1 MRNDFTVLGFSMM
14 MRAVGESLTT
24 KQDKGENDVVC
35 MLVYRSGVSYSFCSG
50 LFSSRAMVSM
60 TWCQPS
66 GSKTTAGC
74 SRHRSSHL
82 VLVSSSRRRFVA
94 CHCHDVGGRL
104 GSAIGSPYRLTV
116 NHCNNTNGR
125 GKAISVD
132 RFKTEMVVCTDGRCV
147 GIFVVHPDGPIFLRA
162 GRRPYQQSLP
172 TRHTSTTHFTSQ
184 TVRNVCKYGRQGCR
198 HPVPTTVYRLTK
210 GFAERRGTVGLGP
223 VVEQ

>member
-1 MRNDFTVLGFSMM
+1 MYARVPF
-14 MRAVGESLTT
+14 
-24 KQDKGENDVVC
+24 
-35 MLVYRSGVSYSFCSG
+35 
-50 LFSSRAMVSM
+50 
-60 TWCQPS
+60 WCIV
-66 GSKTTAGC
+66 
-74 SRHRSSHL
+74 L
-82 VLVSSSRRRFVA
+82 VLFGPFLISSDGIHDLVSTKWEQNDGWMFSPPILTSCSCFLFTPSVCRMPLSRRWWTS
-94 CHCHDVGGRL
+94 

-198 HPVPTTVYRLTK
+198 HPVPTTVHCLTI